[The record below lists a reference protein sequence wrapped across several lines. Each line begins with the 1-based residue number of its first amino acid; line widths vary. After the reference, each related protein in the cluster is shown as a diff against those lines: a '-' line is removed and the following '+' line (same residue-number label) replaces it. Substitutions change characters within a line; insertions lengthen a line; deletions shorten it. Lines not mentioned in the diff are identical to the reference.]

1 MYNGVIMKDILQD
14 IVKHTHGLGFLDLVK
29 ISGEADATSIDSMAE
44 DRSVILQGAFKKAQP
59 EMVGTFGMPQLNK
72 LDIHLKCPEYKDK
85 ANITVLTGTRNG
97 AETPTGIHFEN
108 EKGDFKNDYRFMN
121 ADIINE
127 KLKTVKFKGVKWDV
141 EIEPT
146 IASVQRFNFQSVAN
160 TEHNSFVVS
169 TKDGNL
175 IFTFGDQSSHGG
187 EFVFASG
194 VVGTLDKGWSW
205 PVAQVLQILKLSDS
219 AKLTLHFSNEGAMQV
234 TVDSGLGEYKYII
247 PAQAQ

>member
-1 MYNGVIMKDILQD
+1 MIDILKD

-29 ISGEADATSIDSMAE
+29 ITGTSDATAIDSMAE
-44 DRSVILQGAFKKAQP
+44 DRSVILQGSFHKPQSG
-59 EMVGTFGMPQLNK
+59 MIGTFGMPQLNK
-72 LDIHLKCPEYKDK
+72 LDIHLKCPEYKEK
-85 ANITVLTGTRNG
+85 ANITVITGTRNG

-121 ADIINE
+121 AEIINE

-141 EIEPT
+141 EIEPSV
-146 IASVQRFNFQSVAN
+146 ASVQRFNFQSVAN
-160 TEHNSFVVS
+160 TEHNSFVVR
-169 TKDGNL
+169 TEDGDL

-187 EFVFASG
+187 EFVFAKD
-194 VVGTLDKGWSW
+194 VKGTLNKGWSW

-219 AKLTLHFSNEGAMQV
+219 AKVTLHFSNEGAMQV
-234 TVDSGLGEYKYII
+234 TVDSGLGKYQYII

>member
-1 MYNGVIMKDILQD
+1 MKDILQD

-29 ISGEADATSIDSMAE
+29 ITGTDTETTIDSMAE
-44 DRSVILQGAFKKAQP
+44 DRSVILQGSFHKPHTDMK
-59 EMVGTFGMPQLNK
+59 GTFGMPQLNK

-85 ANITVLTGTRNG
+85 ANITVTTGERNG
-97 AETPTGIHFEN
+97 ATVPTGIHFEN

-121 ADIINE
+121 AEIINE

-146 IASVQRFNFQSVAN
+146 VAGVQRFNFQTVAN
-160 TEHNSFVVS
+160 TEHNTFVVR
-169 TKDGNL
+169 TEDGNL
-175 IFTFGDQSSHGG
+175 IFTFGDQASHGG
-187 EFVFASG
+187 EFIFATG
-194 VVGTLDKGWSW
+194 VTGTINKGWAW

-219 AKLTLHFSNEGAMQV
+219 AKVTLKFSNEGAMQI
-234 TVDSGLGEYKYII
+234 TVDSGQGEYNYII

>member
-1 MYNGVIMKDILQD
+1 MIDILRD

-29 ISGEADATSIDSMAE
+29 ITGTSNETTIDSMAE
-44 DRSVILQGAFKKAQP
+44 DRSVILQGSFHKAQS
-59 EMVGTFGMPQLNK
+59 EMDGTFGMPQLGK

-85 ANITVLTGTRNG
+85 AKITVLKGTRNG
-97 AETPTGIHFEN
+97 AEVPTGIHF

-121 ADIINE
+121 AEIINE

-146 IASVQRFNFQSVAN
+146 VASVQRFNFQSVAN
-160 TEHNSFVVS
+160 TEHNSFVVR
-169 TKDGNL
+169 TEDNNL
-175 IFTFGDQSSHGG
+175 IFTFGDQASHGG
-187 EFVFASG
+187 EFVFASD
-194 VVGTLDKGWSW
+194 VKGTLNKGWSW

-219 AKLTLHFSNEGAMQV
+219 AKVTLHFSNEGAMMV
-234 TVDSGLGEYKYII
+234 TVDSGLGKYQYII